1 MDSVPL
7 PDEKDIHRA
16 ESFFKYGNEAAAK
29 GNLPYAIDMY
39 KNALKIAPMELKYRQ
54 ALRAVGRKKFNNDP
68 SKVGMFAGAKLQPI
82 RLKIKASKGRG
93 HWLEA
98 LEHCEEAFVV
108 SPWDVGASRD
118 FAEAAE
124 QLGSRPL
131 ARWAMEAVQA
141 QAAEDVA
148 FWKQMAHVYAF
159 CEDFPRAILCWERIK
174 KLNPADDEAAH
185 QINALSASQTIHGS
199 GLHEQVRRNEAQLA
213 AEKSEVDGEVEA
225 IRGRQALSP
234 EQRFERDLQEDPARP
249 GPYLELAEHYRR
261 QQRLDEARD
270 VLARGLKALPD
281 QASLRDS
288 YAEVQIARLKKAIE
302 ALKLRLKDHPDDAE
316 SKSKLAALTTK
327 LADYELAEF
336 RRRVE
341 ARPEDPGLRYE
352 YGRRLAAS
360 GQHDAAIGEFQAA
373 RSSPALKVKAL
384 IGAGGSF
391 EASGVPKLAERS
403 YAEALKAVDAEDV
416 ETLNDLH
423 YRLGRVAEQLGN
435 HDAAESH
442 YNEVAANNFG
452 YLDVAQRLRSLNQR
466 MSS

>member
-1 MDSVPL
+1 MDSVPV
-7 PDEKDIHRA
+7 PDEKDIQRA
-16 ESFFKYGNEAAAK
+16 ESLFKYGNEAAAK

-39 KNALKIAPMELKYRQ
+39 KNALKVAPLELRYRQ
-54 ALRAVGRKKFNNDP
+54 ALRAVERKKFQNDP

-82 RLKIKASKGRG
+82 RLRIKASKGRG

-108 SPWDVGASRD
+108 SPWDVGVSRD

-148 FWKQMAHVYAF
+148 FWRHMAQVYAF
-159 CEDFPRAILCWERIK
+159 CEDFQRAILCWERIK
-174 KLNPADDEAAH
+174 KLNPSDDEAAH
-185 QINALSASQTIHGS
+185 QINALSASQTIQGS
-199 GLHEQVRRNEAQLA
+199 SLHEQVRRAEAPDQA
-213 AEKSEVDGEVEA
+213 GVEEEAEA
-225 IRGRQALSP
+225 LRGRQALSP
-234 EQRFERDLQEDPARP
+234 EQRFERAIEEDPSRP
-249 GPYLELAEHYRR
+249 GPFLELAEHYRHQR
-261 QQRLDEARD
+261 RLDEARD
-270 VLARGLKALPD
+270 VLARGLKAIPD
-281 QASLRDS
+281 NPGLRDS
-288 YAEVQIARLKKAIE
+288 YAEVQIARLRQAI
-302 ALKLRLKDHPDDAE
+302 ASLRARLDDHPDDLEARG
-316 SKSKLAALTTK
+316 KLEKLTVK
-327 LADYELAEF
+327 LADYELAES
-336 RRRVE
+336 RRRAE
-341 ARPEDPGLRYE
+341 ARPEDPSLRFE
-352 YGRRLAAS
+352 YGLRLAAA

-403 YAEALKAVDAEDV
+403 YAEALKAVDPEDAEI
-416 ETLNDLH
+416 LNDLH

-435 HDAAESH
+435 FEAAETH